1 MSRVMTLYRSS
12 VGKKVLMAISGL
24 ILFGFIVGHMLGNL
38 KVFQGQEAMDA
49 YALFLR
55 EVGYPVVPEYGLIW
69 VARIV
74 LLGAL
79 LIHVQ
84 AAVTLWLS
92 SRRARGQ
99 GYRKEDSQVFSYAS
113 RTMRWGGVIIL
124 VFVIYHLLHLT
135 TGTVHPDF
143 EYGSAYANLV
153 IGFQSPFVVGF
164 YLLAV
169 GALCVH
175 LYHGLW
181 SAFATL
187 GSQNRRIEKVRRP
200 LAVGIAW
207 ALFVGYAV
215 VPLGVQAGI
224 VSLG

>member
-12 VGKKVLMAISGL
+12 VGKKVSMAISGL

-55 EVGYPVVPEYGLIW
+55 EAGYPVVPEYGLVW
-69 VARIV
+69 VARIL

-84 AAVTLWLS
+84 AAVTLWLG

-99 GYRKEDSQVFSYAS
+99 GYRKEESQVFSYAS

-124 VFVIYHLLHLT
+124 VFVVYHLLHLT

-215 VPLGVQAGI
+215 VPLAVQVGI